1 MRSILGVEIVVLATP
16 ATIEPI
22 RCRYFQNVDA
32 GLLHEA
38 QEPGAVAAGGL
49 DTDAMD
55 IAERTHPGKHL
66 PIPWPG
72 CRKASGSDNTVQ
84 LVNDSRDMQIL
95 MGVHAAHD
103 ASFCVFFTTSH
114 PGSPG

>member
-1 MRSILGVEIVVLATP
+1 MRGILGVEIVVLATP

-22 RCRYFQNVDA
+22 RCRDFQNVDA

-38 QEPGAVAAGGL
+38 QEPGAVAAGRL
-49 DTDAMD
+49 NTDAMD
-55 IAERTHPGKHL
+55 ITERSHPGKHL
-66 PIPWPG
+66 PIPLPG
-72 CRKASGSDNTVQ
+72 CRKASGSDNTVL

-103 ASFCVFFTTSH
+103 ESFCAFFTTSH